1 MSPDTTVSIVG
12 PTTGVTT
19 IAAITAAITATDV
32 RVRRGGVRVLESVSC
47 SAVRGEWLAVVGPN
61 GAGKTTLLHV
71 LGGLLPFEGH
81 VTIAGRPLAS
91 LASRERAHRIA
102 LVPQSPSIPPGMTVG
117 AYVLLGR
124 TARLARFGGESAQDR
139 RVVEGVLDRLAMSPF
154 SERPLNT
161 LSGGERQRACIARA
175 LAQESDVLLLD
186 EPTAGLDLH
195 HQLEVL
201 DLVDELRRERGLT
214 VVSTLHDLTL
224 AAQYADHLLLLHEG
238 RVAVSGRADEVL
250 TESHL
255 ERHYGGRVRI
265 LRDGDHVIV
274 VPLRRPSAAA
284 TPQS

>member
-1 MSPDTTVSIVG
+1 MRASTVFSDDA
-12 PTTGVTT
+12 PTTAS
-19 IAAITAAITATDV
+19 IAAV
-32 RVRRGGVRVLESVSC
+32 GVRVVRGEAFVLDGVSC
-47 SAVRGEWLAVVGPN
+47 SAAPGEWLAIVGPN
-61 GAGKTTLLHV
+61 GAGKTTLLHAM
-71 LGGLLPFEGH
+71 GGLLHHAGE
-81 VTIAGRPLAS
+81 VTITGRPLSS
-91 LASRERAHRIA
+91 LSNRERAKLVA
-102 LVPQSPSIPPGMTVG
+102 LVPQNPSIPPGMTVA

-124 TARLARFGGESAQDR
+124 CAHLMRFGGESAEDLR
-139 RVVEGVLDRLAMSPF
+139 IVANVLDRLQLDAF
-154 SERPLNT
+154 ANRPLNT

-175 LAQESDVLLLD
+175 LAQHTDVVLLD
-186 EPTAGLDLH
+186 EPTAGLDLR

-201 DLVDELRRERGLT
+201 DLIDELRRERGLT

-274 VPLRRPSAAA
+274 VPSRR
-284 TPQS
+284 